1 MVPIG
6 STGESS
12 RRIRVFIRDTNRM
25 GTQLLGDVLGR
36 DRRFET
42 LPEARTLEEIVQL
55 RPEVA
60 LIALNATC
68 DSVSGSGLVQELRR
82 RQPQLRIIVLVEE
95 SSREVVTEALRAG
108 ARGVFC
114 RTEPVKSLAKCIV
127 SVFSGQV
134 WANQKQIEFVLQA
147 LANPLPIRLVDARG
161 AALLSSREQD
171 VVRWVAEGLTN
182 REIAAQ
188 LDLSEHTVK
197 NYLFRIFEKLGISNR
212 MELILYVV
220 SQLAVQ
226 GNNRGVLAATAD
238 PDEASTPARAFAVA
252 QSYQRGEGVPLDAVA
267 AHMWFEIAEA
277 SAGEVGRQAA
287 SCMRALRCSMTAEQ
301 IGDARRR
308 AADWLAQSQLPP
320 AAARRETPPLSSAGR
335 PQPKI
340 SVA

>member
-1 MVPIG
+1 MV
-6 STGESS
+6 SVTSVGESS

-25 GTQLLGDVLGR
+25 GTQLLADVLGR
-36 DRRFET
+36 DRRFDV
-42 LPEARTLEEIVQL
+42 LPEARTIEEIGQL
-55 RPEVA
+55 RPDVV

-68 DSVSGSGLVQELRR
+68 GALSGSGLVQELRR
-82 RQPQLRIIVLVEE
+82 REPQLRIIVVVEE
-95 SSREVVTEALRAG
+95 SSREIVTEALRAG

-114 RTEPVKSLAKCIV
+114 RTEPIKSLAKCIV
-127 SVFSGQV
+127 SVFNGQV

-197 NYLFRIFEKLGISNR
+197 NYLFRIFDKLGISNR

-220 SQLAVQ
+220 SQLAS
-226 GNNRGVLAATAD
+226 GNNRGVLAAPTD
-238 PDEASTPARAFAVA
+238 PREASTPARALAVA
-252 QSYQRGEGVPLDAVA
+252 QSYLRGEGVPLDAVA

-277 SAGEVGRQAA
+277 GAGEVARQAA
-287 SCMRALRCSMTAEQ
+287 AALRDLRRSMTPDQMAEA
-301 IGDARRR
+301 GRR
-308 AADWLAQSQLPP
+308 AAEWLSQAQLPP
-320 AAARRETPPLSSAGR
+320 AVAHREPPHPALSARPS
-335 PQPKI
+335 PKI